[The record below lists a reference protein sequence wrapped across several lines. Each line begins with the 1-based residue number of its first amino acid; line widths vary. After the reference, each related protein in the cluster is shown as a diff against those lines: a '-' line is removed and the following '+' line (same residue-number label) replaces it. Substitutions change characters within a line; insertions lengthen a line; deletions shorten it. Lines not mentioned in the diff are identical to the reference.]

1 MQAAGDN
8 GPQIWLVTGDG
19 AASRERRRRRSIVG
33 KAKRKGENKDREEER
48 DKSVLSI
55 RPDYICIRLLNP
67 VSIGLDV
74 CMHLGMQEGGLK
86 AGQKGLI
93 IRSERGT

>member
-1 MQAAGDN
+1 MPLYRG
-8 GPQIWLVTGDG
+8 GG
-19 AASRERRRRRSIVG
+19 
-33 KAKRKGENKDREEER
+33 RKGGNKDRAEER

-55 RPDYICIRLLNP
+55 RPDYICIRLLNS
-67 VSIGLDV
+67 VFIGLGV
-74 CMHLGMQEGGLK
+74 CMHLGMQDGGLT